1 MDTPQ
6 NVDYLV
12 VDTTGFIQNTALQN
26 IGKHI
31 ITCQEVV
38 NEITNKRQLRRLVVL
53 PYDLQIKNVYPESI
67 QVITE
72 FAKKTGDYPC
82 LSATDIKV
90 MALTYQ
96 LEKEHVGTN
105 HLNSEPIR
113 RNVNFVT
120 KIQPTPVKA
129 DVVGFYDPKNKT
141 DCDKDVVA
149 IEDDDVNQIENDDGE
164 SNNLEELDN
173 KLLEKFQ
180 TLDCTDENEDDSENV
195 LVSITDRPEGTSEDS
210 ESDDDNIGWITPS
223 NIKNAKK
230 QLDSEMVE
238 EISVKVACVTTD
250 FAMQNVLK
258 QMNLNVA
265 TLDGRMIKQ
274 LRTFILRCHACFKT
288 TSVMTKVFCPK
299 CGNKTLKRVAVTLDE
314 EGNQQ
319 IHINGRH
326 QITGRG
332 KRYSLPTIKGGK
344 HSNNPYLV
352 EDQRFPDQQ
361 PTRLAKTKT
370 NPLNDDY
377 IAGFSPF
384 VMRDVTSKSAQLKIR
399 PHSSVKHWM
408 KKNPNEAFR
417 KKK

>member
-1 MDTPQ
+1 MDSSQ

-12 VDTTGFIQNTALQN
+12 VDTTGFIQNSPLQN
-26 IGKHI
+26 IGKNI
-31 ITCQEVV
+31 VTCQEVV
-38 NEITNKRQLRRLVVL
+38 NEITNKRQLRRLIVL
-53 PYDLQIKNVYPESI
+53 PYDLSIKNVYPESI

-96 LEKEHVGTN
+96 LEKEHVGTD
-105 HLNSEPIR
+105 HLNNEPIR
-113 RNVNFVT
+113 RNVNFMT
-120 KIQPTPVKA
+120 KSQPPPVKA

-141 DCDKDVVA
+141 DHNPDTSV
-149 IEDDDVNQIENDDGE
+149 EQGDDDRSDDE
-164 SNNLEELDN
+164 INNLDELDDQ
-173 KLLEKFQ
+173 LLEKFHS
-180 TLDCTDENEDDSENV
+180 LDCDDIENEDDAENI
-195 LVSITDRPEGTSEDS
+195 LVSITDQPEGSQESD
-210 ESDDDNIGWITPS
+210 SDDDIGWITPS
-223 NIKNAKK
+223 NIKSAKK
-230 QLDSEMVE
+230 QLDGETTE
-238 EISVKVACVTTD
+238 EISVKVACITTD

-288 TSVMTKVFCPK
+288 TSIMTKIFCPK

-319 IHINGRH
+319 IHINARRP
-326 QITGRG
+326 ITGRG

-344 HSNNPYLV
+344 HSNNPHLV
-352 EDQRFPDQQ
+352 EDQPFPDQQ

-399 PHSSVKHWM
+399 PHSTVKHWM

-417 KKK
+417 RKK